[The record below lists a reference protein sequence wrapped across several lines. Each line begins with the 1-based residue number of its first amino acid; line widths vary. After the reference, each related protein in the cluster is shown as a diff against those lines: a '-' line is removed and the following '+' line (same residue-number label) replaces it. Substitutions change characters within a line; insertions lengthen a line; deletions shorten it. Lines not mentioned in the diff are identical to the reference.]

1 MECRIRG
8 ERVQTGVTEGYGWRD
23 PRDRGVNVA
32 RSREY
37 SLTGTGTVW
46 GLGRDLGC
54 GFGIDG

>member
-1 MECRIRG
+1 M
-8 ERVQTGVTEGYGWRD
+8 TEGYGWRD